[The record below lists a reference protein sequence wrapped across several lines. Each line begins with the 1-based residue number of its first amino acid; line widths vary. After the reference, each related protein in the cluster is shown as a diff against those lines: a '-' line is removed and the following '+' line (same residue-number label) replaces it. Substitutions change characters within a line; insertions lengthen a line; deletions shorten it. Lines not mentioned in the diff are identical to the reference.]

1 MNLLHVVHKQIILC
15 FAQMFIFLT
24 RKTRC
29 FAAIL
34 NWHKH
39 SEKKNKRTRNS
50 VNLIFGADQSVLLFF
65 FFALSYHVSWL

>member
-39 SEKKNKRTRNS
+39 SEKKKKGREIL
-50 VNLIFGADQSVLLFF
+50 LI
-65 FFALSYHVSWL
+65 